1 MKKNVKLYNILFPIW
16 MLMLFPVVW
25 LIILPGNFI
34 FDSIVLL
41 IVMSALKIAERK
53 EWYKKYIFKIFT
65 FGMLSDLIGAGFLI
79 STMYLDLYD
88 FDVEIFLTIPAVII
102 ASVMIYVFNY
112 FVTFKD
118 LEKPLCKKMA
128 LTFAIATAPYTFLI
142 PSKLIYG

>member
-118 LEKPLCKKMA
+118 LEKPLRKKMA

>member
-41 IVMSALKIAERK
+41 IAMSALKIAERK

-118 LEKPLCKKMA
+118 LEKPLRKKMA